1 MDRRRTENILIAIA
15 LILIAVTFFFMFSK
29 RYHSRLNGNDSLDV
43 TKIHEATTVSSL
55 INRGSTVSQDF
66 VCPYDRISSLVIIF
80 NKTDDSNANA
90 VTVELLKGEESIFSQ
105 ALSVQEIADQH
116 RTTIRIDSSGNK
128 NQAMTLR
135 ISAYDDTG
143 LALMIDET
151 TEAWYSFDH
160 MAMKGTICFA
170 INGH

>member
-1 MDRRRTENILIAIA
+1 MDRRRIENILIAIA
-15 LILIAVTFFFMFSK
+15 LIMIAVSFALMFSK

-55 INRGSTVSQDF
+55 INRNSTVSQDF
-66 VCPYDRISSLVIIF
+66 VCPYDRISTLVIIF
-80 NKTDDSNANA
+80 NKTDESNTGT
-90 VTVELLKGEESIFSQ
+90 VTVELLRGEESIFSR

-116 RTTIRIDSSGNK
+116 RTVIPIDSSGNK

-135 ISAYDDTG
+135 ISANDDTG
-143 LALMIDET
+143 LALMIDEK

-160 MAMKGTICFA
+160 QARKGTICFA